1 MSSRVQT
8 LSLDLNRSEALTRAY
23 YAPRHCPNLAK
34 LEDIGFSV
42 IAVLTSMLLV
52 AIAFA

>member
-1 MSSRVQT
+1 MSATIRT
-8 LSLDLNRSEALTRAY
+8 LPLDPARSEALTRAY
-23 YAPRHCPNLAK
+23 YAPPPSPDLAK

-52 AIAFA
+52 AIAFD

>member
-1 MSSRVQT
+1 MSSSIRT
-8 LSLDLNRSEALTRAY
+8 PSHTPNRSEALTRAY
-23 YAPRHCPNLAK
+23 YAPPHCADLAK

-52 AIAFA
+52 AIAFD